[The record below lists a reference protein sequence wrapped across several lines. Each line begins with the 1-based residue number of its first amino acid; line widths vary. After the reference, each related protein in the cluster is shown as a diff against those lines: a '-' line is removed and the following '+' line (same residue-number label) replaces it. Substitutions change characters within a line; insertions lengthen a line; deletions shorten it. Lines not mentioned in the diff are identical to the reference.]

1 MAFSVSVAADIT
13 AIQLEKYISPANAA
27 DILQHVANKPL
38 LRKLD
43 QSKVE
48 FGAAGS
54 ASGTTSPPNVREGV
68 MGALMKDQTGFYA
81 GIAGSDTL
89 VFKSSSGAIQTTCP
103 VRWMHAGFEITHDE
117 LLYQGIHVSKDNS
130 TKSTAEDKSK
140 LLELLETRKADYME
154 SLLYSRNRTLWLD
167 GTQDAKAIAGIKS
180 IITDDPTVGTRLGI
194 DAGANIWWRHVART
208 GVGGALPKLVYS
220 KDNQTMTET
229 LLQDYRI
236 LTTYG
241 GNPDVW
247 LAGSDFV
254 NAIEREAR
262 AKGLITQSGWA
273 DSKTNIMVKG
283 IKMGSMEIEYDPTL
297 DQIGESKRCYAW
309 DSNHL
314 RLRPQKM
321 EWGKVTN
328 QNQPADQFVMLIST
342 TDRGTISCNQMD
354 CNYVAEFV

>member
-1 MAFSVSVAADIT
+1 MAFSVAVAADIT
-13 AIQLEKYISPANAA
+13 AIQLEKYVSPANAA
-27 DILQHVANKPL
+27 DILRHVANKPL

-43 QSKVE
+43 ESKME

-54 ASGTTSPPNVREGV
+54 AAGTTAPPNVREGV
-68 MGALMKDQTGFYA
+68 MGALMRDQPGFYA

-89 VFKSSSGAIQTTCP
+89 VFKSSSGAIQTSCP
-103 VRWMHAGFEITHDE
+103 VRWMHCGFEITHDE

-154 SLLYSRNRTLWLD
+154 SLMYSRNRTLWLD

-229 LLQDYRI
+229 LLQDMRI

-241 GNPDVW
+241 GNPDVC
-247 LAGSDFV
+247 LGGSDFC

-262 AKGLITQSGWA
+262 AKGQITMTGWA
-273 DSKTNIMVKG
+273 NAKTNVDVKG
-283 IKMGSMEIEYDPTL
+283 VKVGSLEIEYDPTL
-297 DQIGESKRCYAW
+297 DQLGESKRCYMW

-314 RLRPQKM
+314 HLRPQKM

-354 CNYVAEFV
+354 CNYVAEYV

>member
-1 MAFSVSVAADIT
+1 MAFSIAIASDIT
-13 AIQLEKYISPANAA
+13 AIQLEKYVSPDNAA

-38 LRKLD
+38 LRYLD
-43 QSKVE
+43 QNKKE

-68 MGALMKDQTGFYA
+68 MGALIKDQAGSYS
-81 GIAGSDTL
+81 GIAGADVLNFNASD
-89 VFKSSSGAIQTTCP
+89 GAIQTSCP
-103 VRWMHAGFEITHDE
+103 VRWMHAGFKITHDE

-154 SLLYSRNRTLWLD
+154 SLLFNRNKTLWID

-194 DAGANIWWRHVART
+194 SAAANLWWRHVART

-229 LLQDYRI
+229 LIADQRI

-241 GNPDVW
+241 GNPTVW
-247 LAGSDFV
+247 LAGSDFC
-254 NAIEREAR
+254 NAVEREAR
-262 AKGLITQSGWA
+262 AKGYITETGWA
-273 DSKTNIMVKG
+273 DKKTDLKIKG
-283 IKMGSMEIEYDPTL
+283 IKFGDMEIVYDPTL

-309 DSNHL
+309 DPNHL

-342 TDRGTISCNQMD
+342 TDRGTLTCNQMD
-354 CNYVAEFV
+354 CNYVAEFQ